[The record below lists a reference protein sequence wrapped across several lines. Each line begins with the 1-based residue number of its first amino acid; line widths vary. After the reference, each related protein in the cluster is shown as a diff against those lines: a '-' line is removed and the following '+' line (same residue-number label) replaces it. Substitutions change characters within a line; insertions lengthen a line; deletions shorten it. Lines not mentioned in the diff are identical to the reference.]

1 MKNITKALTIGL
13 IGIEMLFS
21 ATGFA
26 QVEKVDADIKSGIID
41 VKISGHD
48 TDKDSSVS
56 AVVLKNGISQEMY
69 KAASGKDKFSMI
81 EYSTEINADALGD
94 WNLDFALNGTEK
106 SRHIIII
113 YESGSEQR
121 SALQI
126 MGRYEIVDLI
136 NKADRGQIKEILDNY
151 SKYLKLESNP
161 VYNTLYKNSSNNI
174 KGYLYA
180 GMGNKNNYT
189 SVEQIEDDI
198 FEFTALGYI
207 SKAEGYDQIYDNL
220 KDIFTAI
227 EYDSYK
233 YNKLSDEK
241 KYAVCRGLGDAF
253 QNKTFDRG
261 DLTAELNKLID
272 EQSKNSEGG
281 SGGTGNSSG
290 SGGSGNSSGFGG
302 SGASKVSFDAE
313 EGAIA
318 NDSAFDDIDSVPWAK
333 DAIEYLSKNG
343 VINGKSA
350 RRFYPNDNIT
360 REEFVKIA
368 VCAFEISEKDD
379 KELLFKD
386 VSKDDWYYPFV
397 LKGVNSGLING
408 ISVDEFGVGIEIIR
422 QDMAKIIY
430 SAVKDKITEERES
443 AFKDFNTVS
452 DYAKAAVASLNR
464 AGIIN
469 GYDNMLF
476 MPSNN
481 ATRAE
486 AAKMIYSAL
495 MKLK

>member
-21 ATGFA
+21 ATGYA
-26 QVEKVDADIKSGIID
+26 QADKVDADVKSDVID
-41 VKISGHD
+41 VKIAGHD
-48 TDKDSSVS
+48 TDKESSVS
-56 AVVLKNGISQEMY
+56 AVVLKNGISWEMY
-69 KAASGKDKFSMI
+69 KAATGKDKFSMI
-81 EYSTEINADALGD
+81 EYSTEINTDALGD
-94 WNLDFALNGTEK
+94 WNLNFALNGTEK

-136 NKADRGQIKEILDNY
+136 NKADKEQVKEILNNY
-151 SKYLKLESNP
+151 SKYLNLESNP
-161 VYNTLYKNSSNNI
+161 LYDTLYKNSSDNI

-180 GMGNKNNYT
+180 GMGNKSNYT
-189 SVEQIEDDI
+189 SVEQIEGDV

-220 KDIFTAI
+220 KDIFAVI
-227 EYDSYK
+227 GYDSHK
-233 YNKLSDEK
+233 YDELSNEK
-241 KYAVCRGLGDAF
+241 KYAVCRGLGDTF
-253 QNKTFDRG
+253 QNKTFDKG
-261 DLTAELNKLID
+261 NLIAELNKLIN
-272 EQSKNSEGG
+272 EQSKTSGGG
-281 SGGTGNSSG
+281 SGS
-290 SGGSGNSSGFGG
+290 SGGSGNSGGFGG
-302 SGASKVSFDAE
+302 SGASKVTFDAE

-333 DAIEYLSKNG
+333 DAIEYLSKCG
-343 VINGKSA
+343 IINGKSA

-368 VCAFEISEKDD
+368 VCAFEINEEDD

-386 VSKDDWYYPFV
+386 VSKGDWYYPFV

-408 ISVDEFGVGIEIIR
+408 MSVDEFGVGIEITR

-430 SAVKDKITEERES
+430 SAVKDKISEERES
-443 AFKDFNTVS
+443 AFGDFDTVS
-452 DYAKAAVASLNR
+452 DYAKIAVASLNR
-464 AGIIN
+464 AEIIN
-469 GYDNMLF
+469 GYDDMLF